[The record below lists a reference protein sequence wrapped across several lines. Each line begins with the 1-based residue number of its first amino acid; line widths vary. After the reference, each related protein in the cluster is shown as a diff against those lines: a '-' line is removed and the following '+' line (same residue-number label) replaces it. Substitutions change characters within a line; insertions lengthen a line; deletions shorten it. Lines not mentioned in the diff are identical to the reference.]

1 MASTRTSSTTCTR
14 SSSPSCLANFSQR
27 RSNGLI
33 NDTSKIRSG
42 SVLVQSVASGGAA
55 AAPTPED
62 ADADTDHTLPIGVL
76 AVLCAAFLNLLG
88 FTMAGPITPA
98 LGTHFGLEVG
108 TKFGSLTSAYPLGM
122 LFGLFI
128 WPQFSDRRGRK
139 PVMALSLL
147 GSAIGL
153 SLQSLAIKANWSLT
167 VFLAS
172 RVLTGCFAGSS
183 PVSKAYLADIGSKR
197 GYLPRY
203 LALRDAASTMAFIL
217 GPTLG
222 GLFYEARRGVV
233 AETGAKT
240 AAATAA
246 AASSVVDATSSLA
259 FVIGTSALASLA
271 ASLLIALFVEEES
284 AIVATNKMK
293 QSGSNDGSIKESEPT
308 YDDEDIISCPLGN
321 RLWTGVASVCVVSFL
336 FNVGD
341 STFFAFFPALLK
353 KSLGLDASSIGL
365 AFTCFAC
372 ISLAVSTTITG
383 ATIRRYGPVATCA
396 AGLSAIGSGLLALS
410 GASSMTTVVPAV
422 VFGAA
427 ALYYCGV
434 PLYGPTVPTMLL
446 RCVPPNRRG
455 AVMGLDGAV
464 NTLAR
469 VISPL
474 IMGNLYRTRGP
485 SAAFGVAGVA
495 AFSAAVIA
503 LIRRFLVLRVGEAK
517 IYVRG
522 HESKH

>member
-1 MASTRTSSTTCTR
+1 MASP
-14 SSSPSCLANFSQR
+14 SSP
-27 RSNGLI
+27 
-33 NDTSKIRSG
+33 DDD
-42 SVLVQSVASGGAA
+42 AS
-55 AAPTPED
+55 PTIPV
-62 ADADTDHTLPIGVL
+62 GVV
-76 AVLCAAFLNLLG
+76 AVLSAAFLNLLG

-98 LGTHFGLEVG
+98 LGQHFGLEVG
-108 TKFGSLTSAYPLGM
+108 AMFGSLTSAYPLGM

-153 SLQSLAIKANWSLT
+153 SLQSYAIKSNWSLP

-183 PVSKAYLADIGSKR
+183 PVSKAYLADIGSKQ
-197 GYLPRY
+197 GLLPRY
-203 LALRDAASTMAFIL
+203 LSLRDAASTLAFIL

-222 GLFYEARRGVV
+222 GLFYEARR
-233 AETGAKT
+233 
-240 AAATAA
+240 ATT
-246 AASSVVDATSSLA
+246 ASSLS
-259 FVIGTSALASLA
+259 FVIGTSAVASLA

-284 AIVATNKMK
+284 AVATSVHNQQHPSSSDKDTDEAN
-293 QSGSNDGSIKESEPT
+293 SVTS
-308 YDDEDIISCPLGN
+308 YDEEIISCPLGT

-353 KSLGLDASSIGL
+353 KTLGLDASSIGL
-365 AFTCFAC
+365 AFTSFAC
-372 ISLAVSTTITG
+372 ISLAVSTMITG
-383 ATIRRYGPVATCA
+383 ASIRKYGPVATCI
-396 AGLSAIGSGLLALS
+396 AGLSAIGSGLLILS
-410 GASSMTTVVPAV
+410 GTTCMASVLPAV
-422 VFGAA
+422 IFGAA

-446 RCVPPNRRG
+446 RCVPSYRRG

-469 VISPL
+469 VIAPL
-474 IMGNLYRTRGP
+474 VIGDLYSKRGP
-485 SAAFGVAGVA
+485 CAAFGVAGAA
-495 AFSAAVIA
+495 AFSAAIIA
-503 LIRRFLVLRVGEAK
+503 FFRRVLVLRGGEAQIAVK
-517 IYVRG
+517 K
-522 HESKH
+522 ST